1 MILGREL
8 SRSVKLLIS
17 YNPTKGLDVKTK
29 TLVHQK
35 HLEKRNN
42 GAAIL
47 LISED
52 LDEIMSLSDDVAVM
66 YKGRM
71 VFMSQTTKTNFLEV
85 GEKMTTGQ

>member
-1 MILGREL
+1 MIFGREL

-35 HLEKRNN
+35 HLEKRRNKRRCDP
-42 GAAIL
+42 

-52 LDEIMSLSDDVAVM
+52 LDEMMSLSDDVAVM

-71 VFMSQTTKTNFLEV
+71 VFMSQPRRANFLEV
-85 GEKMTTGQ
+85 GEE